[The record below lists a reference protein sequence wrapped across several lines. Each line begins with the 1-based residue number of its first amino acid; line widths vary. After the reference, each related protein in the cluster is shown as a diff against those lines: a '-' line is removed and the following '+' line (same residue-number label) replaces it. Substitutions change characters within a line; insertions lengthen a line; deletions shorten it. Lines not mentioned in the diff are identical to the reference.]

1 MKYEMKRLEMEK
13 RKLKH
18 KQEPRHWIFWIFPH
32 WKVRKMQKEKNIVHN
47 NQMTDPNIALDK
59 QYEN

>member
-1 MKYEMKRLEMEK
+1 MIAESNFTEEKLKMKYEMKRLEMEK

-32 WKVRKMQKEKNIVHN
+32 WKVRKMQKEK
-47 NQMTDPNIALDK
+47 T
-59 QYEN
+59 